1 MAEWK
6 TCEVDEPVNKPHIRE
21 CDGKHFT
28 HSITVHFFDENGK
41 EIDKDKKEYHYTTPK
56 EVLADIHEGRE
67 INLRQCYVKDLKIG
81 NILDDLNYTPI
92 VVHLQIASGA
102 FFDGDTVLHGV
113 EFDSKDVFFDGSVFG
128 YDKYSQNPKIV
139 LFEHVVF
146 YNGNVS
152 FNGVHFLN
160 KKDFTDVE
168 IRNGNILFGC
178 SLYNNCSAY
187 FNKTSCP
194 KGYFSFI
201 GTIANQITVI
211 NYSHHSQT
219 QFQFMSAQINKLVFD
234 NIVIEGK
241 LNLGSII
248 NLSYIEF
255 KNCINQGN
263 IVVDW
268 KKNRLA
274 PAIEAI
280 LDDEK
285 GTLADLHRRAAETAL
300 LLKENFRKM
309 GRYEDEDCA
318 YVCYKKH
325 DLREQYYSHV
335 PEKWYR
341 SARFWLLSPWFL
353 LRRLIPHLFKL
364 VVFEWVGGYGTRPR
378 NILVSIVAVIM
389 LFAGLYHTSISL
401 GRGTIKGITSAGIM
415 DLKALAYSA
424 YFSAVTFLTVGY
436 GDHAPTS
443 WLIRFLASAEGL
455 IGLILISYF
464 TIAFSRKVL
473 R

>member
-1 MAEWK
+1 M
-6 TCEVDEPVNKPHIRE
+6 
-21 CDGKHFT
+21 F
-28 HSITVHFFDENGK
+28 
-41 EIDKDKKEYHYTTPK
+41 
-56 EVLADIHEGRE
+56 
-67 INLRQCYVKDLKIG
+67 
-81 NILDDLNYTPI
+81 
-92 VVHLQIASGA
+92 
-102 FFDGDTVLHGV
+102 
-113 EFDSKDVFFDGSVFG
+113 FFDGSVFG

-325 DLREQYYSHV
+325 DLREQYYRHV
-335 PEKWYR
+335 PR
-341 SARFWLLSPWFL
+341 SGYVAQVMAIVLLVSCFGGL
-353 LRRLIPHLFKL
+353 SHLFKL
-364 VVFEWVGGYGTRPR
+364 VVLMGGRLR
-378 NILVSIVAVIM
+378 HQAAAILVPSFAVIM
-389 LFAGLYHTSISL
+389 LLRICITLHL
-401 GRGTIKGITSAGIM
+401 EGRGPIQGIHFGRRYG
-415 DLKALAYSA
+415 LKSPRQLAYFA
-424 YFSAVTFLTVGY
+424 PCNDPHGRL
-436 GDHAPTS
+436 GDHAPTRGLYGS
-443 WLIRFLASAEGL
+443 CQRGRPHWPSSASP
-455 IGLILISYF
+455 IHHRIL
-464 TIAFSRKVL
+464 RKVM